1 MTPDPRHL
9 LGGYATGNLS
19 PEERRALFAAA
30 LDDPDLFA
38 ALADEEAFRDLL
50 TDPEAIRSIRAALAP
65 RVRPFWRRPVLL
77 GSAAGLLFVASTTAL
92 LWRDRPAPPM
102 APAPKSLPSAPAEPV
117 PQASAPAPPAKVVE
131 PRKKTPQ
138 ALPPP
143 QPAEPPPAQE
153 DVPSAFQVAPSEPLL
168 RVQAEAAGVR
178 SKALGVDL
186 ARPAE
191 RFAAAE
197 ALGVEPVPAPRL
209 IHLPDGRFRLEAPPP
224 GPGHAYLL
232 RRRGTNVAVLP
243 ARTAPDT
250 KGLYFEGQ
258 LAPGD
263 QLDFYL
269 LDNPSPAPATL
280 PAEGPVAGRRIRIY
294 PSSP

>member
-1 MTPDPRHL
+1 MSTDPRHL

-19 PEERRALFAAA
+19 PEERRTLFAAA

-38 ALADEEAFRDLL
+38 DLTDEEAFRDLL
-50 TDPEAIRSIRAALAP
+50 SDPEAVRSIRAALVP

-102 APAPKSLPSAPAEPV
+102 APAPKSLPSPPGEPV
-117 PQASAPAPPAKVVE
+117 PQASAPARAAKVVE
-131 PRKKTPQ
+131 PRKKTPR

-143 QPAEPPPAQE
+143 QPAAPPAALE
-153 DVPSAFQVAPSEPLL
+153 DAPRAFQVAPSEPLL
-168 RVQAEAAGVR
+168 KVQAEAPAAR
-178 SKALGVDL
+178 SKALGGDF

-197 ALGVEPVPAPRL
+197 ALGVAPVPAPRL
-209 IHLPDGRFRLEAPPP
+209 ILLPDGRFRLEAPPP
-224 GPGHAYLL
+224 GLRHAYLL
-232 RRRGTNVAVLP
+232 RRRGTDVAVLP
-243 ARTAPDT
+243 GRRASDT
-250 KGLYFEGQ
+250 EGLYFEGQ
-258 LAPGD
+258 LALGD

-269 LDNPSPAPATL
+269 LEHPSAAPATL
-280 PAEGPVAGRRIRIY
+280 PAEGPVAGQRTRVY